1 MKGSINSLEDLLK
14 AGINEAESL
23 IIVNKESRQSSNE
36 EQALEDCKTILA
48 VQYIFRMFPK
58 VKICSEIYD
67 SNNMRFMQ
75 FRANDQFSLQISKR
89 EKARLKVF
97 YFIYIYKCFN
107 SFVFFRSKF
116 KKDLR

>member
-48 VQYIFRMFPK
+48 VQYIFRHETI
-58 VKICSEIYD
+58 VLII
-67 SNNMRFMQ
+67 
-75 FRANDQFSLQISKR
+75 
-89 EKARLKVF
+89 
-97 YFIYIYKCFN
+97 
-107 SFVFFRSKF
+107 
-116 KKDLR
+116 